1 MARYT
6 KYDTKWTVYGKRAD
20 FFANAKKFNI
30 DPVTARV
37 IRNRDIIGDEAIEM
51 YLNEDMSMAHE
62 PSLMKD
68 MTKGCQIML
77 DKMKAGKKIRIISDY
92 DVDGVT
98 SNYILY
104 KGLLKVYK
112 KISRESPEDWKKHEN
127 PKSPEDRGKQENPKS
142 PEARG
147 KQENSESPQNHE
159 NKKNRIVP
167 YIDYDIPHRITDGY
181 GINVRMVDKA
191 YAEGIDT
198 IITCDNGIA
207 AFPAVERAKE
217 LGMTIIVTD
226 HHDVPYDIVP
236 DIDVESCNTT
246 NLDDTTKSCNTTN
259 SDDTTKSCNTTNL
272 DDTTKSCNTT
282 NSDDT
287 TKSCNT
293 TNSDDTT
300 KSYDTTNSDDTA
312 DWQRSVS
319 GNIAGDID
327 GSVRDNK
334 TTRKYKIVPAD
345 AVIDHKQPDC
355 QYPCK
360 ELCGA
365 GVAFKFIQLLFRMS
379 GIPEKEV
386 MEYIE
391 YLGIATVCDVMNL
404 VDENRVFVKIALK
417 RLRHSSNKGLA
428 ALIRNSGISDRIS
441 SFHLGFIIG
450 PCINAAG
457 RLDDARTSL
466 EFLLEEDSFVAETRA
481 VELININNERKDMTV
496 KGTEIAMRLIDQ
508 GDTSIYAGTRFDVQ
522 TQNSNV
528 QHTANGADGNR
539 NNIEVPSSGADGN
552 RNNIEVSSNEADG
565 NRNNIE
571 NPSPEA
577 GGNRYSIEVPSLED
591 DVFVIYIPGL
601 HESLVGIVAGRIKEK
616 YYRPVLLFTDSEEP
630 GIMKGSGRSI
640 EGYNMYDEINKEA
653 DLFVKFGGHEMAA
666 GFSIKAEN
674 FNTLKRNLNR
684 NSTMG
689 EDVLTPKLRIDVPM
703 PFSYI
708 TQKLVNELS
717 VLEPFGKGN
726 EKPVFAQSGVRVKK
740 AVIMGRNKNVLKFS
754 LAMDNGG
761 TIEAVDFAPD
771 VIISN
776 IKEWFGQSE
785 CDKMFKGLSNDVVL
799 DIAYYPNINEFAGRA
814 SIQIM
819 PLAYRKHTS

>member
-20 FFANAKKFNI
+20 FFANAKRFNI

-68 MTKGCQIML
+68 MTKGCRIML
-77 DKMKAGKKIRIISDY
+77 DKMREGKKIRIISDY

-112 KISRESPEDWKKHEN
+112 KVSREIQ
-127 PKSPEDRGKQENPKS
+127 EDRRNQENSKS
-142 PEARG
+142 CEDRRS
-147 KQENSESPQNHE
+147 QENSESCEDRRNQENSEGLESHQDHE
-159 NKKNRIVP
+159 NRKNRIVP

-236 DIDVESCNTT
+236 DTDVEPGNTA
-246 NLDDTTKSCNTTN
+246 
-259 SDDTTKSCNTTNL
+259 
-272 DDTTKSCNTT
+272 
-282 NSDDT
+282 
-287 TKSCNT
+287 
-293 TNSDDTT
+293 NSDDTT
-300 KSYDTTNSDDTA
+300 KSYNT
-312 DWQRSVS
+312 
-319 GNIAGDID
+319 I
-327 GSVRDNK
+327 
-334 TTRKYKIVPAD
+334 RKYKIVPAD

-404 VDENRVFVKIALK
+404 VDENRVFVKLALK

-428 ALIRNSGISDRIS
+428 VLIRNSGIADRIS

-496 KGTEIAMRLIDQ
+496 KGTEIAMKLIDQ
-508 GDTSIYAGTRFDVQ
+508 GDTSIYAGTRFDVW
-522 TQNSNV
+522 TQNDDTQNIFPE
-528 QHTANGADGNR
+528 TEGNR
-539 NNIEVPSSGADGN
+539 NNIEALSNGADDN
-552 RNNIEVSSNEADG
+552 RNNIEALSNGADD

-571 NPSPEA
+571 ALSPETE
-577 GGNRYSIEVPSLED
+577 GNRYNIEVPSLED

-640 EGYNMYDEINKEA
+640 EGYNMYDEINKES

-674 FNTLKRNLNR
+674 FNSLKRNLNR

-689 EDVLTPKLRIDVPM
+689 EEVLTPKLRIDVPM

-740 AVIMGRNKNVLKFS
+740 AVIMGRNKNVLRFS

-761 TIEAVDFAPD
+761 TIEAVDFTPD

-785 CDKMFKGLSNDVVL
+785 CDKMFKGLSNNVVL

>member
-20 FFANAKKFNI
+20 FFANAKRFNI

-68 MTKGCQIML
+68 MTKGCRIML
-77 DKMKAGKKIRIISDY
+77 DKMREGKKIRIISDY

-112 KISRESPEDWKKHEN
+112 KVSREIQ
-127 PKSPEDRGKQENPKS
+127 EDRRN
-142 PEARG
+142 
-147 KQENSESPQNHE
+147 QENSESCEDRRSQENSESCEDRRNQENSEGLESHQDHE
-159 NKKNRIVP
+159 NRKNRIVP

-236 DIDVESCNTT
+236 DTDVEPGNTA
-246 NLDDTTKSCNTTN
+246 
-259 SDDTTKSCNTTNL
+259 
-272 DDTTKSCNTT
+272 
-282 NSDDT
+282 
-287 TKSCNT
+287 
-293 TNSDDTT
+293 NSDDTT
-300 KSYDTTNSDDTA
+300 KSYNTTNS
-312 DWQRSVS
+312 
-319 GNIAGDID
+319 GG
-327 GSVRDNK
+327 

-404 VDENRVFVKIALK
+404 VDENRVFVKLALK

-428 ALIRNSGISDRIS
+428 ALIRNSGIADRIS

-496 KGTEIAMRLIDQ
+496 KGTEIAMKLIDQ
-508 GDTSIYAGTRFDVQ
+508 GDTSIYAGTRFDVW
-522 TQNSNV
+522 TQNDDT
-528 QHTANGADGNR
+528 Q
-539 NNIEVPSSGADGN
+539 NIF
-552 RNNIEVSSNEADG
+552 
-565 NRNNIE
+565 
-571 NPSPEA
+571 PETE
-577 GGNRYSIEVPSLED
+577 GNRYNIEVPSLED

-640 EGYNMYDEINKEA
+640 EGYNMYDEINKES

-674 FNTLKRNLNR
+674 FNSLKRNLNR

-689 EDVLTPKLRIDVPM
+689 EEVLTPKLRIDVPM

-740 AVIMGRNKNVLKFS
+740 AVIMGRNKNVLRFS

-761 TIEAVDFAPD
+761 TIEAVDFTPD

-785 CDKMFKGLSNDVVL
+785 CDKMFKGLSNNVVL

>member
-20 FFANAKKFNI
+20 FFANAKRFNI

-68 MTKGCQIML
+68 MTKGCRIML
-77 DKMKAGKKIRIISDY
+77 DKMREGKKIRIISDY

-112 KISRESPEDWKKHEN
+112 KVSREIQ
-127 PKSPEDRGKQENPKS
+127 EDRRN
-142 PEARG
+142 
-147 KQENSESPQNHE
+147 QENSESCEDRRNRENSESCEGWRNQENSESCEDRRSQENSESLESHQDHE
-159 NKKNRIVP
+159 NRKNRIVP

-236 DIDVESCNTT
+236 DTDVEPGNTA
-246 NLDDTTKSCNTTN
+246 
-259 SDDTTKSCNTTNL
+259 
-272 DDTTKSCNTT
+272 
-282 NSDDT
+282 
-287 TKSCNT
+287 
-293 TNSDDTT
+293 NSDDTT
-300 KSYDTTNSDDTA
+300 KSYN
-312 DWQRSVS
+312 
-319 GNIAGDID
+319 
-327 GSVRDNK
+327 

-404 VDENRVFVKIALK
+404 VDENRVFVKLALK

-428 ALIRNSGISDRIS
+428 ALIRNSGIADRIS

-481 VELININNERKDMTV
+481 VELININNERKDMTI
-496 KGTEIAMRLIDQ
+496 KGTEIAMKLIDQ
-508 GDTSIYAGTRFDVQ
+508 GDTSIYAGTRFDVW
-522 TQNSNV
+522 TQN
-528 QHTANGADGNR
+528 ADTQNIFPETEGNR
-539 NNIEVPSSGADGN
+539 NNIEALSNGADDN
-552 RNNIEVSSNEADG
+552 RNNIEAL
-565 NRNNIE
+565 
-571 NPSPEA
+571 SPETE
-577 GGNRYSIEVPSLED
+577 GNRYNIEVPSLED

-640 EGYNMYDEINKEA
+640 EGYNMYDEINKES

-674 FNTLKRNLNR
+674 FNSLKRNLNR

-689 EDVLTPKLRIDVPM
+689 EEVLTPKLRIDVPM

-740 AVIMGRNKNVLKFS
+740 AVIMGRNKNVLRFS

-761 TIEAVDFAPD
+761 TIEAVDFTPD
-771 VIISN
+771 VVISN

-785 CDKMFKGLSNDVVL
+785 CDKMFKGLSNNVVL

>member
-20 FFANAKKFNI
+20 FFANAKRFNI

-68 MTKGCQIML
+68 MTKGCRIML
-77 DKMKAGKKIRIISDY
+77 DKMREGKKIRIISDY

-112 KISRESPEDWKKHEN
+112 KVSREIQ
-127 PKSPEDRGKQENPKS
+127 EDRRN
-142 PEARG
+142 
-147 KQENSESPQNHE
+147 QENSESCEDRRNQENSESREDRRNLENSEDLESHQDHE
-159 NKKNRIVP
+159 NRKNRIVP

-236 DIDVESCNTT
+236 DTDVEPGNTANSCNTA
-246 NLDDTTKSCNTTN
+246 
-259 SDDTTKSCNTTNL
+259 
-272 DDTTKSCNTT
+272 
-282 NSDDT
+282 
-287 TKSCNT
+287 
-293 TNSDDTT
+293 NSDDTT
-300 KSYDTTNSDDTA
+300 KSYNTTNS
-312 DWQRSVS
+312 
-319 GNIAGDID
+319 GG
-327 GSVRDNK
+327 

-404 VDENRVFVKIALK
+404 VDENRVFVKLALK

-428 ALIRNSGISDRIS
+428 ALIRNSGIADRIS

-496 KGTEIAMRLIDQ
+496 KGTEIAMKLIDQ
-508 GDTSIYAGTRFDVQ
+508 GDTSIYAGTRFDVW
-522 TQNSNV
+522 TQNDDTQNIFPE
-528 QHTANGADGNR
+528 TEGNR
-539 NNIEVPSSGADGN
+539 NNIEALSNGADDN
-552 RNNIEVSSNEADG
+552 RNNIEALSNGADD

-571 NPSPEA
+571 ALSPETE
-577 GGNRYSIEVPSLED
+577 GNRYNIEVPSLED

-640 EGYNMYDEINKEA
+640 EGYNMYDEINKES

-674 FNTLKRNLNR
+674 FNSLKRNLNR

-689 EDVLTPKLRIDVPM
+689 EEVLTPKLRIDVPM

-717 VLEPFGKGN
+717 VLEPFGKEN

-740 AVIMGRNKNVLKFS
+740 AVIMGRNKNVLRFS

-761 TIEAVDFAPD
+761 TIEAVDFTPD

-785 CDKMFKGLSNDVVL
+785 CDKMFKGLSNNVVL

>member
-68 MTKGCQIML
+68 MTRGCRIML
-77 DKMKAGKKIRIISDY
+77 DKMREGKKIRIISDY

-112 KISRESPEDWKKHEN
+112 KVSHEGWRN
-127 PKSPEDRGKQENPKS
+127 
-142 PEARG
+142 
-147 KQENSESPQNHE
+147 QENSESCEDWGNQENLESREDRRSQENSESQENHQDHE
-159 NKKNRIVP
+159 NRKNRIVP

-236 DIDVESCNTT
+236 DTDAEPGNTA
-246 NLDDTTKSCNTTN
+246 
-259 SDDTTKSCNTTNL
+259 
-272 DDTTKSCNTT
+272 
-282 NSDDT
+282 
-287 TKSCNT
+287 
-293 TNSDDTT
+293 NSDDTT
-300 KSYDTTNSDDTA
+300 KSYS
-312 DWQRSVS
+312 
-319 GNIAGDID
+319 
-327 GSVRDNK
+327 

-404 VDENRVFVKIALK
+404 VDENRVFVKLALK

-428 ALIRNSGISDRIS
+428 ALIRNSGIADRIS

-496 KGTEIAMRLIDQ
+496 KGTEIAMKLIDE

-522 TQNSNV
+522 TQN
-528 QHTANGADGNR
+528 ADTQNISPETEGNR
-539 NNIEVPSSGADGN
+539 NNIEAQSPEAADN
-552 RNNIEVSSNEADG
+552 RNNIE
-565 NRNNIE
+565 I
-571 NPSPEA
+571 
-577 GGNRYSIEVPSLED
+577 PSLED

-689 EDVLTPKLRIDVPM
+689 EEVLTPKLRIDVPM

-740 AVIMGRNKNVLKFS
+740 AMIMGRNKNVLKFS

-761 TIEAVDFAPD
+761 TIEAVDFTPD

-785 CDKMFKGLSNDVVL
+785 CDRMFKGLSNNVVL

>member
-1 MARYT
+1 
-6 KYDTKWTVYGKRAD
+6 
-20 FFANAKKFNI
+20 
-30 DPVTARV
+30 
-37 IRNRDIIGDEAIEM
+37 
-51 YLNEDMSMAHE
+51 
-62 PSLMKD
+62 
-68 MTKGCQIML
+68 
-77 DKMKAGKKIRIISDY
+77 
-92 DVDGVT
+92 
-98 SNYILY
+98 
-104 KGLLKVYK
+104 
-112 KISRESPEDWKKHEN
+112 
-127 PKSPEDRGKQENPKS
+127 
-142 PEARG
+142 
-147 KQENSESPQNHE
+147 
-159 NKKNRIVP
+159 
-167 YIDYDIPHRITDGY
+167 
-181 GINVRMVDKA
+181 
-191 YAEGIDT
+191 
-198 IITCDNGIA
+198 
-207 AFPAVERAKE
+207 
-217 LGMTIIVTD
+217 
-226 HHDVPYDIVP
+226 
-236 DIDVESCNTT
+236 
-246 NLDDTTKSCNTTN
+246 
-259 SDDTTKSCNTTNL
+259 
-272 DDTTKSCNTT
+272 
-282 NSDDT
+282 
-287 TKSCNT
+287 
-293 TNSDDTT
+293 
-300 KSYDTTNSDDTA
+300 
-312 DWQRSVS
+312 
-319 GNIAGDID
+319 
-327 GSVRDNK
+327 
-334 TTRKYKIVPAD
+334 
-345 AVIDHKQPDC
+345 
-355 QYPCK
+355 
-360 ELCGA
+360 
-365 GVAFKFIQLLFRMS
+365 MS

-404 VDENRVFVKIALK
+404 VDENRVFVKLALK

-428 ALIRNSGISDRIS
+428 ALIRNSGIADRIS

-496 KGTEIAMRLIDQ
+496 KGTEIAMKLIDQ
-508 GDTSIYAGTRFDVQ
+508 GDTSIYAGTRFDVW
-522 TQNSNV
+522 TQNDDTQNIFPE
-528 QHTANGADGNR
+528 TEGNR
-539 NNIEVPSSGADGN
+539 NNIEALSNGADDN
-552 RNNIEVSSNEADG
+552 RNNIEAL
-565 NRNNIE
+565 
-571 NPSPEA
+571 SPETE
-577 GGNRYSIEVPSLED
+577 GNRYNIEVPSLED

-640 EGYNMYDEINKEA
+640 EGYNMYDEINKES

-674 FNTLKRNLNR
+674 FNSLKRNLNR

-689 EDVLTPKLRIDVPM
+689 EEVLTPKLRIDVPM

-740 AVIMGRNKNVLKFS
+740 AVIMGRNKNVLRFS

-761 TIEAVDFAPD
+761 TIEAVDFTPD

-785 CDKMFKGLSNDVVL
+785 CDKMFKGLSNNVVL

>member
-20 FFANAKKFNI
+20 FFANAKRFNI

-68 MTKGCQIML
+68 MTKGCRIML
-77 DKMKAGKKIRIISDY
+77 DKMREGKKIRIISDY

-112 KISRESPEDWKKHEN
+112 KVSREIQ
-127 PKSPEDRGKQENPKS
+127 EDRRN
-142 PEARG
+142 
-147 KQENSESPQNHE
+147 QENSESCEDRRNQENSEGLESHQDHE
-159 NKKNRIVP
+159 NRKNRIVP

-236 DIDVESCNTT
+236 DTDVEPGNTA
-246 NLDDTTKSCNTTN
+246 
-259 SDDTTKSCNTTNL
+259 
-272 DDTTKSCNTT
+272 
-282 NSDDT
+282 
-287 TKSCNT
+287 
-293 TNSDDTT
+293 NSDDTT
-300 KSYDTTNSDDTA
+300 KSYNTTKSYDTTKSYNTTNS
-312 DWQRSVS
+312 
-319 GNIAGDID
+319 GG
-327 GSVRDNK
+327 

-404 VDENRVFVKIALK
+404 VDENRVFVKLALK

-428 ALIRNSGISDRIS
+428 ALIRNSGIADRIS

-496 KGTEIAMRLIDQ
+496 KGTEIAMKLIDQ
-508 GDTSIYAGTRFDVQ
+508 GDTSIYAGTRFDVW
-522 TQNSNV
+522 TQN
-528 QHTANGADGNR
+528 ADTQ
-539 NNIEVPSSGADGN
+539 NIF
-552 RNNIEVSSNEADG
+552 
-565 NRNNIE
+565 
-571 NPSPEA
+571 PETE
-577 GGNRYSIEVPSLED
+577 GNRYNIEVPSLED

-640 EGYNMYDEINKEA
+640 EGYNMYDEINKES

-674 FNTLKRNLNR
+674 FNSLKRNLNR

-689 EDVLTPKLRIDVPM
+689 EEVLTPKLRIDVPM

-740 AVIMGRNKNVLKFS
+740 AVIMGRNKNVLRFS

-761 TIEAVDFAPD
+761 TIEAVDFTPD

-785 CDKMFKGLSNDVVL
+785 CDKMFKGLSNNVVL

>member
-20 FFANAKKFNI
+20 FFANAKRFNI

-68 MTKGCQIML
+68 MTKGCRIML
-77 DKMKAGKKIRIISDY
+77 DKMREGKKIRIISDY

-112 KISRESPEDWKKHEN
+112 KVSREIQ
-127 PKSPEDRGKQENPKS
+127 EDRRN
-142 PEARG
+142 
-147 KQENSESPQNHE
+147 QENSESCEDRRNQENSESREDRRSQENSEDLESHQDHE
-159 NKKNRIVP
+159 NRKNRIVP

-236 DIDVESCNTT
+236 DTDVEPGNTA
-246 NLDDTTKSCNTTN
+246 N
-259 SDDTTKSCNTTNL
+259 SGNIA
-272 DDTTKSCNTT
+272 
-282 NSDDT
+282 
-287 TKSCNT
+287 
-293 TNSDDTT
+293 NSDDTT
-300 KSYDTTNSDDTA
+300 KSYNT
-312 DWQRSVS
+312 
-319 GNIAGDID
+319 I
-327 GSVRDNK
+327 
-334 TTRKYKIVPAD
+334 RKYKIVPAD

-404 VDENRVFVKIALK
+404 VDENRVFVKLALK

-428 ALIRNSGISDRIS
+428 ALIRNSGIADRIS

-496 KGTEIAMRLIDQ
+496 KGTEIAMKLIDQ
-508 GDTSIYAGTRFDVQ
+508 GDTSIYAGTRFDVW
-522 TQNSNV
+522 TQNDDTQNIFPE
-528 QHTANGADGNR
+528 TEGNR
-539 NNIEVPSSGADGN
+539 NNIEALSNGADDN
-552 RNNIEVSSNEADG
+552 RNNIEALSNGADD

-571 NPSPEA
+571 ALSPETED
-577 GGNRYSIEVPSLED
+577 NRYNIEVPSLED

-640 EGYNMYDEINKEA
+640 EGYNMYDEINKES

-674 FNTLKRNLNR
+674 FNSLKRNLNR

-689 EDVLTPKLRIDVPM
+689 EEVLTPKLRIDVPM

-740 AVIMGRNKNVLKFS
+740 AVIMGRNKNVLRFS

-761 TIEAVDFAPD
+761 TIEAVDFTPD

-785 CDKMFKGLSNDVVL
+785 CDKMFKGLSNNVVL

>member
-20 FFANAKKFNI
+20 FFANAKRFNI

-68 MTKGCQIML
+68 MTKGCRIML
-77 DKMKAGKKIRIISDY
+77 DKMKSGKKIRIISDY

-112 KISRESPEDWKKHEN
+112 KVSREIQ
-127 PKSPEDRGKQENPKS
+127 EDRRNQENS
-142 PEARG
+142 GSCEDRRN
-147 KQENSESPQNHE
+147 QENSESCEDRRSQENSEDLESYQDHE
-159 NKKNRIVP
+159 NRKNRIVP

-236 DIDVESCNTT
+236 DTDVEPGNTA
-246 NLDDTTKSCNTTN
+246 NSGDTANSGNTA
-259 SDDTTKSCNTTNL
+259 
-272 DDTTKSCNTT
+272 
-282 NSDDT
+282 
-287 TKSCNT
+287 
-293 TNSDDTT
+293 NSDDTT
-300 KSYDTTNSDDTA
+300 KSYNTTNS
-312 DWQRSVS
+312 
-319 GNIAGDID
+319 GG
-327 GSVRDNK
+327 

-404 VDENRVFVKIALK
+404 VDENRVFVKLALK

-428 ALIRNSGISDRIS
+428 ALIRNSGIADRIS

-496 KGTEIAMRLIDQ
+496 KGTEIAMKLIDQ
-508 GDTSIYAGTRFDVQ
+508 GDTSIYAGTCFDVW
-522 TQNSNV
+522 TQN
-528 QHTANGADGNR
+528 ADTQNIFPETEGNR
-539 NNIEVPSSGADGN
+539 NNIEALSNGVDDN
-552 RNNIEVSSNEADG
+552 RNNIEAL
-565 NRNNIE
+565 
-571 NPSPEA
+571 SPETE
-577 GGNRYSIEVPSLED
+577 GNRYNIEVPSLED

-640 EGYNMYDEINKEA
+640 EGYNMYDEINKES

-674 FNTLKRNLNR
+674 FNSLKRNLNR

-689 EDVLTPKLRIDVPM
+689 EEVLTPKLRIDVPM

-740 AVIMGRNKNVLKFS
+740 AVIMGRNKNVLRFS

-761 TIEAVDFAPD
+761 TIEAVDFTPD

-785 CDKMFKGLSNDVVL
+785 CDKMFKGLSNNVVL

>member
-1 MARYT
+1 MVRYT

-68 MTKGCQIML
+68 MTKGCRIML
-77 DKMKAGKKIRIISDY
+77 DKMKSGKKIRIISDY

-112 KISRESPEDWKKHEN
+112 KVSREIQEDRRNQENSKSCEDWRN
-127 PKSPEDRGKQENPKS
+127 
-142 PEARG
+142 
-147 KQENSESPQNHE
+147 QENSESCEDRRNLENSESCEDRRNQENPEGLESHQDHE
-159 NKKNRIVP
+159 NWKNRIVP

-236 DIDVESCNTT
+236 DTDAEPGNTA
-246 NLDDTTKSCNTTN
+246 NSGNTAN
-259 SDDTTKSCNTTNL
+259 P
-272 DDTTKSCNTT
+272 
-282 NSDDT
+282 
-287 TKSCNT
+287 
-293 TNSDDTT
+293 DDTT
-300 KSYDTTNSDDTA
+300 KSYNTTNS
-312 DWQRSVS
+312 
-319 GNIAGDID
+319 GG
-327 GSVRDNK
+327 

-404 VDENRVFVKIALK
+404 VDENRVFVKLALK

-428 ALIRNSGISDRIS
+428 ALIRNSGIADRIS

-496 KGTEIAMRLIDQ
+496 KGTEIAMKLIDQ
-508 GDTSIYAGTRFDVQ
+508 GDTSIYAGTRFDVW
-522 TQNSNV
+522 TQN
-528 QHTANGADGNR
+528 ADTQNIFPETEGNR
-539 NNIEVPSSGADGN
+539 NNIEALSNGADDN
-552 RNNIEVSSNEADG
+552 RNNIEAL
-565 NRNNIE
+565 
-571 NPSPEA
+571 SPETE
-577 GGNRYSIEVPSLED
+577 GNRYNIEVPSLED

-640 EGYNMYDEINKEA
+640 EGYNMYDEINKES

-674 FNTLKRNLNR
+674 FNSLKRNLNR

-689 EDVLTPKLRIDVPM
+689 EEVLTPKLRIDVPM

-740 AVIMGRNKNVLKFS
+740 AVIMGRNKNVLRFS

-761 TIEAVDFAPD
+761 TIEAVDFTPD

-785 CDKMFKGLSNDVVL
+785 CDKMFKGLSNNVVL

>member
-20 FFANAKKFNI
+20 FFANAKRFNI

-68 MTKGCQIML
+68 MTKGCRIML
-77 DKMKAGKKIRIISDY
+77 DKMREGKKIRIISDY

-112 KISRESPEDWKKHEN
+112 KVSREIQ
-127 PKSPEDRGKQENPKS
+127 EDRRN
-142 PEARG
+142 
-147 KQENSESPQNHE
+147 QENSESCEDRRNQENSESREDRRSQENSEDLESHQDHE
-159 NKKNRIVP
+159 NRKNRIVP

-236 DIDVESCNTT
+236 DTDVEPGNTA
-246 NLDDTTKSCNTTN
+246 N
-259 SDDTTKSCNTTNL
+259 SGNIA
-272 DDTTKSCNTT
+272 
-282 NSDDT
+282 
-287 TKSCNT
+287 
-293 TNSDDTT
+293 NSDDTT
-300 KSYDTTNSDDTA
+300 KSYNT
-312 DWQRSVS
+312 
-319 GNIAGDID
+319 I
-327 GSVRDNK
+327 
-334 TTRKYKIVPAD
+334 RKYKIVPAD

-404 VDENRVFVKIALK
+404 VDENRVFVKLALK

-428 ALIRNSGISDRIS
+428 ALIRNSGIADRIS

-496 KGTEIAMRLIDQ
+496 KGTEIAMKLIDQ
-508 GDTSIYAGTRFDVQ
+508 GDTSIYAGTRFDVW
-522 TQNSNV
+522 TQNDDTQNIFPE
-528 QHTANGADGNR
+528 TEGNR
-539 NNIEVPSSGADGN
+539 NNIEALSNGADDN
-552 RNNIEVSSNEADG
+552 RNNIEALFNGADD

-571 NPSPEA
+571 ALSPETE
-577 GGNRYSIEVPSLED
+577 GNRYNIEVPSLED

-640 EGYNMYDEINKEA
+640 EGYNMYDEINKES

-674 FNTLKRNLNR
+674 FNSLKRNLNR

-689 EDVLTPKLRIDVPM
+689 EEVLTPKLRIDVPM

-740 AVIMGRNKNVLKFS
+740 AVIMGRNKNVLRFS

-761 TIEAVDFAPD
+761 TIEAVDFTPD

-785 CDKMFKGLSNDVVL
+785 CDKMFKGLSNNVVL

>member
-20 FFANAKKFNI
+20 FFANAKRFNI
-30 DPVTARV
+30 DSVTARV

-62 PSLMKD
+62 PFLMKD
-68 MTKGCQIML
+68 MTKGCRIML
-77 DKMKAGKKIRIISDY
+77 DKMKSGKKIRIISDY

-112 KISRESPEDWKKHEN
+112 KVSREIQ
-127 PKSPEDRGKQENPKS
+127 EDRRS
-142 PEARG
+142 
-147 KQENSESPQNHE
+147 QENSESCEDRRNQENSEDLESHQDHE
-159 NKKNRIVP
+159 NRKNRIVP

-236 DIDVESCNTT
+236 DTDVEPGNTA
-246 NLDDTTKSCNTTN
+246 
-259 SDDTTKSCNTTNL
+259 
-272 DDTTKSCNTT
+272 
-282 NSDDT
+282 
-287 TKSCNT
+287 
-293 TNSDDTT
+293 NSDDTT
-300 KSYDTTNSDDTA
+300 KSYNA
-312 DWQRSVS
+312 
-319 GNIAGDID
+319 
-327 GSVRDNK
+327 
-334 TTRKYKIVPAD
+334 TRKYKIVPAD

-404 VDENRVFVKIALK
+404 VDENRVFVKLALK

-428 ALIRNSGISDRIS
+428 ALIRNSGIADRIS

-496 KGTEIAMRLIDQ
+496 KGTEIAMKLIDQ
-508 GDTSIYAGTRFDVQ
+508 GDTSIYAGTRFDVW
-522 TQNSNV
+522 TQN
-528 QHTANGADGNR
+528 ADTQNIFPETEGNR
-539 NNIEVPSSGADGN
+539 NNIEALSNGADDN
-552 RNNIEVSSNEADG
+552 RNNIEALSNGADD
-565 NRNNIE
+565 NRNNVE
-571 NPSPEA
+571 ALSPETED
-577 GGNRYSIEVPSLED
+577 NRYNIEVPSLED

-640 EGYNMYDEINKEA
+640 EGYNMYDEINKES

-674 FNTLKRNLNR
+674 FNSLKRNLNR

-689 EDVLTPKLRIDVPM
+689 EEVLTPKLRIDVPM

-740 AVIMGRNKNVLKFS
+740 AVIMGRNKNVLRFS

-761 TIEAVDFAPD
+761 TIEAVDFTPD

-785 CDKMFKGLSNDVVL
+785 CDKMFKGLSNNVVL

>member
-1 MARYT
+1 M
-6 KYDTKWTVYGKRAD
+6 YGKRAD
-20 FFANAKKFNI
+20 FFANAKRFNI

-68 MTKGCQIML
+68 MTKGCRIML
-77 DKMKAGKKIRIISDY
+77 DKMREGKKIRIISDY

-112 KISRESPEDWKKHEN
+112 KVSREIQ
-127 PKSPEDRGKQENPKS
+127 EDRRNQENSKS
-142 PEARG
+142 CEDRRS
-147 KQENSESPQNHE
+147 QENSESCEDRRNQENSEGLESHQDHE
-159 NKKNRIVP
+159 NRKNRIVP

-236 DIDVESCNTT
+236 DTDVEPGNTA
-246 NLDDTTKSCNTTN
+246 
-259 SDDTTKSCNTTNL
+259 
-272 DDTTKSCNTT
+272 
-282 NSDDT
+282 
-287 TKSCNT
+287 
-293 TNSDDTT
+293 NSDDTT
-300 KSYDTTNSDDTA
+300 KSYNT
-312 DWQRSVS
+312 
-319 GNIAGDID
+319 I
-327 GSVRDNK
+327 
-334 TTRKYKIVPAD
+334 RKYKIVPAD

-404 VDENRVFVKIALK
+404 VDENRVFVKLALK

-428 ALIRNSGISDRIS
+428 VLIRNSGIADRIS

-496 KGTEIAMRLIDQ
+496 KGTEIAMKLIDQ
-508 GDTSIYAGTRFDVQ
+508 GDTSIYAGTRFDVW
-522 TQNSNV
+522 TQNDDTQNIFPE
-528 QHTANGADGNR
+528 TEGNR
-539 NNIEVPSSGADGN
+539 NNIEALSNGADDN
-552 RNNIEVSSNEADG
+552 RNNIEALSNGADD

-571 NPSPEA
+571 ALSPETE
-577 GGNRYSIEVPSLED
+577 GNRYNIEVPSLED

-640 EGYNMYDEINKEA
+640 EGYNMYDEINKES

-674 FNTLKRNLNR
+674 FNSLKRNLNR

-689 EDVLTPKLRIDVPM
+689 EEVLTPKLRIDVPM

-740 AVIMGRNKNVLKFS
+740 AVIMGRNKNVLRFS

-761 TIEAVDFAPD
+761 TIEAVDFTPD

-785 CDKMFKGLSNDVVL
+785 CDKMFKGLSNNVVL

>member
-20 FFANAKKFNI
+20 FFANAKRFNI

-68 MTKGCQIML
+68 MTKGCRIML
-77 DKMKAGKKIRIISDY
+77 DKMREGKKIRIISDY

-112 KISRESPEDWKKHEN
+112 KVSREIQ
-127 PKSPEDRGKQENPKS
+127 EDRRN
-142 PEARG
+142 
-147 KQENSESPQNHE
+147 QENSESREDRRSQENSESCEDRRNQENSEDLESHQDHE
-159 NKKNRIVP
+159 NRKNRIVP

-236 DIDVESCNTT
+236 DTDVEPGNTA
-246 NLDDTTKSCNTTN
+246 
-259 SDDTTKSCNTTNL
+259 
-272 DDTTKSCNTT
+272 
-282 NSDDT
+282 
-287 TKSCNT
+287 
-293 TNSDDTT
+293 NSDDTT
-300 KSYDTTNSDDTA
+300 KSYNTTNS
-312 DWQRSVS
+312 
-319 GNIAGDID
+319 GG
-327 GSVRDNK
+327 

-404 VDENRVFVKIALK
+404 VDENRVFVKLALK

-428 ALIRNSGISDRIS
+428 ALIRNSGIADRIS

-496 KGTEIAMRLIDQ
+496 KGTEIAMKLIDQ
-508 GDTSIYAGTRFDVQ
+508 GDTSIYAGTCFDVW
-522 TQNSNV
+522 TQN
-528 QHTANGADGNR
+528 ADTQNIFPETEGNR
-539 NNIEVPSSGADGN
+539 NNIEALSNGADDN
-552 RNNIEVSSNEADG
+552 RNNIEAL
-565 NRNNIE
+565 
-571 NPSPEA
+571 SPETE
-577 GGNRYSIEVPSLED
+577 GNRYNIEVPSLED

-640 EGYNMYDEINKEA
+640 EGYNMYDEINKES

-674 FNTLKRNLNR
+674 FNSLKRNLNR

-689 EDVLTPKLRIDVPM
+689 EEVLTPKLRIDVPM

-740 AVIMGRNKNVLKFS
+740 AVIMGRNKNVLRFS

-761 TIEAVDFAPD
+761 IIEAVDFTPD

-785 CDKMFKGLSNDVVL
+785 CDKMFKGLSNNVVL

>member
-112 KISRESPEDWKKHEN
+112 KISQESPKSRESLESQE
-127 PKSPEDRGKQENPKS
+127 STEDR
-142 PEARG
+142 R
-147 KQENSESPQNHE
+147 KQENSESP
-159 NKKNRIVP
+159 KKHVNQKDRIVP

-236 DIDVESCNTT
+236 DTDVEP
-246 NLDDTTKSCNTTN
+246 
-259 SDDTTKSCNTTNL
+259 
-272 DDTTKSCNTT
+272 
-282 NSDDT
+282 
-287 TKSCNT
+287 
-293 TNSDDTT
+293 
-300 KSYDTTNSDDTA
+300 
-312 DWQRSVS
+312 
-319 GNIAGDID
+319 GNI
-327 GSVRDNK
+327 
-334 TTRKYKIVPAD
+334 TRKYKIVPAD

-365 GVAFKFIQLLFRMS
+365 GVVFKFIQLLFRMS

-428 ALIRNSGISDRIS
+428 ALIRNSGIADRIS

-481 VELININNERKDMTV
+481 VELININNERKDMTI
-496 KGTEIAMRLIDQ
+496 KGTEIAMKLIDE
-508 GDTSIYAGTRFDVQ
+508 GDTSIYVGTRFDVQ
-522 TQNSNV
+522 TQNADT
-528 QHTANGADGNR
+528 QHT
-539 NNIEVPSSGADGN
+539 
-552 RNNIEVSSNEADG
+552 
-565 NRNNIE
+565 
-571 NPSPEA
+571 SPEA
-577 GGNRYSIEVPSLED
+577 DNNRYSIEIPSLED

-666 GFSIKAEN
+666 GFSIKAED
-674 FNTLKRNLNR
+674 FNTLKRNLNK

-689 EDVLTPKLRIDVPM
+689 EEVLTPKLRIDVPM
-703 PFSYI
+703 PFAYI
-708 TQKLVNELS
+708 TQKLVNELA

>member
-20 FFANAKKFNI
+20 FFANAKRFNI

-37 IRNRDIIGDEAIEM
+37 IRNRDIIDDEAIEM

-68 MTKGCQIML
+68 MTKGCWIML
-77 DKMKAGKKIRIISDY
+77 DKMREGKKIRIISDY

-112 KISRESPEDWKKHEN
+112 KVSREIQEDWR
-127 PKSPEDRGKQENPKS
+127 S
-142 PEARG
+142 
-147 KQENSESPQNHE
+147 QENSESLESHQDHE
-159 NKKNRIVP
+159 NRKNRIVP

-236 DIDVESCNTT
+236 DTDVEPGNAANSGNTA
-246 NLDDTTKSCNTTN
+246 
-259 SDDTTKSCNTTNL
+259 
-272 DDTTKSCNTT
+272 
-282 NSDDT
+282 
-287 TKSCNT
+287 
-293 TNSDDTT
+293 NSDDTT
-300 KSYDTTNSDDTA
+300 KSYN
-312 DWQRSVS
+312 
-319 GNIAGDID
+319 
-327 GSVRDNK
+327 

-404 VDENRVFVKIALK
+404 VDENRVFVKLALK
-417 RLRHSSNKGLA
+417 RLKHSSNKGLA
-428 ALIRNSGISDRIS
+428 ALIRNSGIADRIS

-496 KGTEIAMRLIDQ
+496 KGTEIAMKLIDQ
-508 GDTSIYAGTRFDVQ
+508 GDTSIYAGTRFDVW
-522 TQNSNV
+522 TQN
-528 QHTANGADGNR
+528 ADTQNIFPETEGNR
-539 NNIEVPSSGADGN
+539 NNIEALSNGADDN
-552 RNNIEVSSNEADG
+552 RNNIEAL
-565 NRNNIE
+565 
-571 NPSPEA
+571 SPETED
-577 GGNRYSIEVPSLED
+577 NRYNIEVPSLED

-640 EGYNMYDEINKEA
+640 EGYNMYDEINKES

-674 FNTLKRNLNR
+674 FNSLKRNLNR

-689 EDVLTPKLRIDVPM
+689 EEVLTPKLRIDVPM

-740 AVIMGRNKNVLKFS
+740 AVIMGRNKNVLRLS

-761 TIEAVDFAPD
+761 TIEAVDFTPD

-785 CDKMFKGLSNDVVL
+785 CDKMFKGLSNNVVL

>member
-112 KISRESPEDWKKHEN
+112 KISQEGSKTSESL
-127 PKSPEDRGKQENPKS
+127 KSPKDWREQENPKS
-142 PEARG
+142 LEDWR
-147 KQENSESPQNHE
+147 KQENSESQENSQNHE
-159 NKKNRIVP
+159 NRKNRIVP

-236 DIDVESCNTT
+236 DTDVEPG
-246 NLDDTTKSCNTTN
+246 NTTN
-259 SDDTTKSCNTTNL
+259 SDDTTKSG
-272 DDTTKSCNTT
+272 NTT
-282 NSDDT
+282 NSE
-287 TKSCNT
+287 
-293 TNSDDTT
+293 
-300 KSYDTTNSDDTA
+300 DTA
-312 DWQRSVS
+312 DWQRNVS

-327 GSVRDNK
+327 RSVRDNK

-345 AVIDHKQPDC
+345 AVVDHKQPDC

-365 GVAFKFIQLLFRMS
+365 GVAFKFIQLMFRMS

-508 GDTSIYAGTRFDVQ
+508 GDTSIYAGTLFDVQ
-522 TQNSNV
+522 TQN
-528 QHTANGADGNR
+528 ADIQNTVTETDDNR
-539 NNIEVPSSGADGN
+539 NNIEVPSSESDDS
-552 RNNIEVSSNEADG
+552 RNNIEVSSHEAD
-565 NRNNIE
+565 
-571 NPSPEA
+571 
-577 GGNRYSIEVPSLED
+577 GNRYSIEVPSLED

-740 AVIMGRNKNVLKFS
+740 AMIMGRNKNVLKFS

>member
-1 MARYT
+1 MTRYT

-20 FFANAKKFNI
+20 FFANAKRFNI

-68 MTKGCQIML
+68 MTKGCRIML
-77 DKMKAGKKIRIISDY
+77 DKMREGKKIRIISDY

-112 KISRESPEDWKKHEN
+112 KVSREIQ
-127 PKSPEDRGKQENPKS
+127 EDRRN
-142 PEARG
+142 
-147 KQENSESPQNHE
+147 QENSESCEDRRNRENSESCEGWRNQENSESCEDRRSQENSESLESHQDHE
-159 NKKNRIVP
+159 NRKNRIVP

-236 DIDVESCNTT
+236 DTDVEPGNTA
-246 NLDDTTKSCNTTN
+246 
-259 SDDTTKSCNTTNL
+259 
-272 DDTTKSCNTT
+272 
-282 NSDDT
+282 
-287 TKSCNT
+287 
-293 TNSDDTT
+293 NSDDTT
-300 KSYDTTNSDDTA
+300 KSYN
-312 DWQRSVS
+312 
-319 GNIAGDID
+319 
-327 GSVRDNK
+327 

-404 VDENRVFVKIALK
+404 VDENRVFVKLALK

-428 ALIRNSGISDRIS
+428 ALIRNSGIADRIS

-496 KGTEIAMRLIDQ
+496 KGTEIAMKLIDQ
-508 GDTSIYAGTRFDVQ
+508 GDTSIYAGTRFDVW
-522 TQNSNV
+522 TQN
-528 QHTANGADGNR
+528 ADTQNIFPETEGNR
-539 NNIEVPSSGADGN
+539 NNIEALSNGADDN
-552 RNNIEVSSNEADG
+552 RNNIEAL
-565 NRNNIE
+565 
-571 NPSPEA
+571 SPETED
-577 GGNRYSIEVPSLED
+577 NRYNIEVPSLED

-640 EGYNMYDEINKEA
+640 EGYNMYDEINKES

-674 FNTLKRNLNR
+674 FNSLKRKLNR

-689 EDVLTPKLRIDVPM
+689 EEVLTPKLRIDVPM

-740 AVIMGRNKNVLKFS
+740 AVIMGRNKNVLRFS

-761 TIEAVDFAPD
+761 TIEAVDFTPD
-771 VIISN
+771 VVISN

-785 CDKMFKGLSNDVVL
+785 CDKMFKGLSNNVVL

>member
-20 FFANAKKFNI
+20 FFANAKRFNI

-68 MTKGCQIML
+68 MTKGCRIML
-77 DKMKAGKKIRIISDY
+77 DKMRKGKKIRIISDY

-112 KISRESPEDWKKHEN
+112 KVSREIQ
-127 PKSPEDRGKQENPKS
+127 EDRRN
-142 PEARG
+142 
-147 KQENSESPQNHE
+147 QENSESCEDRRSQENSEDLESHQDHE
-159 NKKNRIVP
+159 NRKNRIVP

-236 DIDVESCNTT
+236 DTDVEPGNTA
-246 NLDDTTKSCNTTN
+246 NSGDTANSGNTA
-259 SDDTTKSCNTTNL
+259 
-272 DDTTKSCNTT
+272 
-282 NSDDT
+282 
-287 TKSCNT
+287 
-293 TNSDDTT
+293 NSDDTT
-300 KSYDTTNSDDTA
+300 KSYNTTNS
-312 DWQRSVS
+312 
-319 GNIAGDID
+319 GG
-327 GSVRDNK
+327 

-404 VDENRVFVKIALK
+404 VDENRVFVKLALK

-428 ALIRNSGISDRIS
+428 ALIRNSGIADRIS

-496 KGTEIAMRLIDQ
+496 KGTEIAMKLIDQ
-508 GDTSIYAGTRFDVQ
+508 GDTSIYAGTCFDVW
-522 TQNSNV
+522 TQN
-528 QHTANGADGNR
+528 ADTQNIFPETEGNR
-539 NNIEVPSSGADGN
+539 NNIEALSNGADDN
-552 RNNIEVSSNEADG
+552 RNNIEAL
-565 NRNNIE
+565 
-571 NPSPEA
+571 SPETE
-577 GGNRYSIEVPSLED
+577 GNRYNIEVPSLED

-616 YYRPVLLFTDSEEP
+616 YYRPVLLFTDSEDP
-630 GIMKGSGRSI
+630 GSMKGSGRSI
-640 EGYNMYDEINKEA
+640 EGYNMYDEINKES

-674 FNTLKRNLNR
+674 FNSLKRNLNR

-689 EDVLTPKLRIDVPM
+689 EEVLTPKLRIDVPM

-740 AVIMGRNKNVLKFS
+740 AVIMGRNKNVLRFS

-761 TIEAVDFAPD
+761 TIEAVDFTPD

-785 CDKMFKGLSNDVVL
+785 CDKMFKGLSNNVVL

>member
-20 FFANAKKFNI
+20 FFANAKRFNI

-68 MTKGCQIML
+68 MTKGCRIML
-77 DKMKAGKKIRIISDY
+77 DKMREGKKIRIISDY

-112 KISRESPEDWKKHEN
+112 KVSREIQ
-127 PKSPEDRGKQENPKS
+127 EDRRNQENSKS
-142 PEARG
+142 CEDRRN
-147 KQENSESPQNHE
+147 QENSESCEDWRNQENSESCEDRRNQENSESCEDRRSQENSEDLESHQDHE
-159 NKKNRIVP
+159 NRKNRIVP

-236 DIDVESCNTT
+236 DTDVEPGNTA
-246 NLDDTTKSCNTTN
+246 NSGNTAN
-259 SDDTTKSCNTTNL
+259 P
-272 DDTTKSCNTT
+272 
-282 NSDDT
+282 
-287 TKSCNT
+287 
-293 TNSDDTT
+293 DDTT
-300 KSYDTTNSDDTA
+300 KSYNTTNS
-312 DWQRSVS
+312 
-319 GNIAGDID
+319 GG
-327 GSVRDNK
+327 

-404 VDENRVFVKIALK
+404 VDENRVFVKLALK

-428 ALIRNSGISDRIS
+428 ALIRNSGIADRIS

-457 RLDDARTSL
+457 RLDGARTSL

-496 KGTEIAMRLIDQ
+496 KGTEIAMKLIDQ
-508 GDTSIYAGTRFDVQ
+508 GDTSIYAGTRFDVW
-522 TQNSNV
+522 TQN
-528 QHTANGADGNR
+528 ADTQ
-539 NNIEVPSSGADGN
+539 NIF
-552 RNNIEVSSNEADG
+552 
-565 NRNNIE
+565 
-571 NPSPEA
+571 PETE
-577 GGNRYSIEVPSLED
+577 GNRYNIEVPSLED

-640 EGYNMYDEINKEA
+640 EGYNMYDEINKES

-674 FNTLKRNLNR
+674 FNSLKRNLNR

-689 EDVLTPKLRIDVPM
+689 EEVLTPKLRIDVPM

-740 AVIMGRNKNVLKFS
+740 AVIMGRNKNVLRFS

-761 TIEAVDFAPD
+761 TIEAVDFTPD

-785 CDKMFKGLSNDVVL
+785 CDKMFKGLSNNVVL

>member
-68 MTKGCQIML
+68 MTRGCRIML
-77 DKMKAGKKIRIISDY
+77 DKMRDGKKIRIISDY

-112 KISRESPEDWKKHEN
+112 KVSHEDWRN
-127 PKSPEDRGKQENPKS
+127 QENPES
-142 PEARG
+142 CEGWRN
-147 KQENSESPQNHE
+147 QENPESCEDRRSQENPESQVSHQDHE
-159 NKKNRIVP
+159 NRKNRIVP

-236 DIDVESCNTT
+236 DTDAEPG
-246 NLDDTTKSCNTTN
+246 
-259 SDDTTKSCNTTNL
+259 
-272 DDTTKSCNTT
+272 
-282 NSDDT
+282 
-287 TKSCNT
+287 NT

-300 KSYDTTNSDDTA
+300 KSYS
-312 DWQRSVS
+312 
-319 GNIAGDID
+319 
-327 GSVRDNK
+327 

-404 VDENRVFVKIALK
+404 VDENRVFVKLALK

-428 ALIRNSGISDRIS
+428 ALIRNSGIADRIS

-496 KGTEIAMRLIDQ
+496 KGTEIAMKLIDQ

-522 TQNSNV
+522 TQNADA
-528 QHTANGADGNR
+528 QHTSPETADNR
-539 NNIEVPSSGADGN
+539 SNM
-552 RNNIEVSSNEADG
+552 EVSS
-565 NRNNIE
+565 
-571 NPSPEA
+571 PEA
-577 GGNRYSIEVPSLED
+577 ADNRYSIEIPSLED

-689 EDVLTPKLRIDVPM
+689 EEVLTPKLRIDVPM

-761 TIEAVDFAPD
+761 TIEAVDFTPD

-785 CDKMFKGLSNDVVL
+785 CDRMFKGLSNNVVL

>member
-20 FFANAKKFNI
+20 FFANAKRFNI

-68 MTKGCQIML
+68 MTKGCRIML
-77 DKMKAGKKIRIISDY
+77 DKMREGKKIRIISDY

-112 KISRESPEDWKKHEN
+112 KVSREIQ
-127 PKSPEDRGKQENPKS
+127 EDRRS
-142 PEARG
+142 
-147 KQENSESPQNHE
+147 QENSESLESHQDHE
-159 NKKNRIVP
+159 NRKNRIVP

-236 DIDVESCNTT
+236 DTDVEPGNTA
-246 NLDDTTKSCNTTN
+246 
-259 SDDTTKSCNTTNL
+259 
-272 DDTTKSCNTT
+272 
-282 NSDDT
+282 
-287 TKSCNT
+287 
-293 TNSDDTT
+293 NSDDTT
-300 KSYDTTNSDDTA
+300 KSYN
-312 DWQRSVS
+312 
-319 GNIAGDID
+319 
-327 GSVRDNK
+327 

-404 VDENRVFVKIALK
+404 VDENRVFVKLALK

-428 ALIRNSGISDRIS
+428 ALIRNSGIADRIS

-481 VELININNERKDMTV
+481 VELININNERKDMTI
-496 KGTEIAMRLIDQ
+496 KGTEIAMKLIDQ
-508 GDTSIYAGTRFDVQ
+508 GDTSIYAGTRFDVW
-522 TQNSNV
+522 TQN
-528 QHTANGADGNR
+528 ADTQNIFPETEGNR
-539 NNIEVPSSGADGN
+539 NNIEALSNGADDN
-552 RNNIEVSSNEADG
+552 RNNIEALSNGADD

-571 NPSPEA
+571 ALSPETE
-577 GGNRYSIEVPSLED
+577 GNRYNIEVPSLED

-640 EGYNMYDEINKEA
+640 EGYNMYDEINKES

-674 FNTLKRNLNR
+674 FNSLKRNLNR

-689 EDVLTPKLRIDVPM
+689 EEVLTPKLRIDVPM

-740 AVIMGRNKNVLKFS
+740 AVIMGRNKNVLRFS

-761 TIEAVDFAPD
+761 TIEAVDFTPD

-785 CDKMFKGLSNDVVL
+785 CDKMFKGLSNNVVL

>member
-20 FFANAKKFNI
+20 FFANAKRFNI

-68 MTKGCQIML
+68 MTKGCRIML
-77 DKMKAGKKIRIISDY
+77 DKMREGKKIRIISDY

-112 KISRESPEDWKKHEN
+112 KVSREIQ
-127 PKSPEDRGKQENPKS
+127 EDRRN
-142 PEARG
+142 
-147 KQENSESPQNHE
+147 QENSESCEDRRNRENSESCEGWRNQENSESCEDRRSQENSESLESHQDHE
-159 NKKNRIVP
+159 NRKNRIVP

-236 DIDVESCNTT
+236 DTDVEPGNTA
-246 NLDDTTKSCNTTN
+246 
-259 SDDTTKSCNTTNL
+259 
-272 DDTTKSCNTT
+272 
-282 NSDDT
+282 
-287 TKSCNT
+287 
-293 TNSDDTT
+293 NSDDTT
-300 KSYDTTNSDDTA
+300 KSYN
-312 DWQRSVS
+312 
-319 GNIAGDID
+319 
-327 GSVRDNK
+327 

-391 YLGIATVCDVMNL
+391 YLGRATVCDVMNL
-404 VDENRVFVKIALK
+404 VDENRVFVKLALK

-428 ALIRNSGISDRIS
+428 ALIRNSGIADRIS

-481 VELININNERKDMTV
+481 VELININNERKDMTI
-496 KGTEIAMRLIDQ
+496 KGTEIAMKLIDQ
-508 GDTSIYAGTRFDVQ
+508 GDTSIYAGTRFDVW
-522 TQNSNV
+522 TQN
-528 QHTANGADGNR
+528 ADTQNIFPETEGNR
-539 NNIEVPSSGADGN
+539 NNIEALSNGADDN
-552 RNNIEVSSNEADG
+552 RNNIEALSNGADD

-571 NPSPEA
+571 ALSPETE
-577 GGNRYSIEVPSLED
+577 GNRYNIEVPSLED

-640 EGYNMYDEINKEA
+640 EGYNMYDEINKES

-674 FNTLKRNLNR
+674 FNSLKRNLNR

-689 EDVLTPKLRIDVPM
+689 EEVLTPKLRIDVPM

-740 AVIMGRNKNVLKFS
+740 AVIMGRNKNVLRFS

-761 TIEAVDFAPD
+761 TIEAVDFTPD
-771 VIISN
+771 VVISN

-785 CDKMFKGLSNDVVL
+785 CDKMFKGLSNNVVL

>member
-20 FFANAKKFNI
+20 FFANAKRFNI

-68 MTKGCQIML
+68 MTKGCRIML
-77 DKMKAGKKIRIISDY
+77 DKMKSGKKIRIISDY

-112 KISRESPEDWKKHEN
+112 KVSREIQ
-127 PKSPEDRGKQENPKS
+127 EDRRNLENS
-142 PEARG
+142 ESCEDRRS
-147 KQENSESPQNHE
+147 QENSEDIESYQDHE
-159 NKKNRIVP
+159 NRKNRIVP

-236 DIDVESCNTT
+236 DMDVEPGNTA
-246 NLDDTTKSCNTTN
+246 NSGNTAN
-259 SDDTTKSCNTTNL
+259 P
-272 DDTTKSCNTT
+272 
-282 NSDDT
+282 
-287 TKSCNT
+287 
-293 TNSDDTT
+293 DDTT
-300 KSYDTTNSDDTA
+300 KSYNTTNS
-312 DWQRSVS
+312 
-319 GNIAGDID
+319 GG
-327 GSVRDNK
+327 

-404 VDENRVFVKIALK
+404 VDENRVFVKLALK

-428 ALIRNSGISDRIS
+428 ALIRNSGIADRIS

-496 KGTEIAMRLIDQ
+496 KGTEIAMKLIDQ
-508 GDTSIYAGTRFDVQ
+508 GDTSIYAGTRFDVW
-522 TQNSNV
+522 TQN
-528 QHTANGADGNR
+528 ADTQNIFPETEGNR
-539 NNIEVPSSGADGN
+539 NNIEALSNGADDN
-552 RNNIEVSSNEADG
+552 RNNIEAPSNGADD

-571 NPSPEA
+571 ALSPETED
-577 GGNRYSIEVPSLED
+577 NRYNIEVPSLED

-640 EGYNMYDEINKEA
+640 EGYNMYDEINKES

-674 FNTLKRNLNR
+674 FNSLKRNLNR

-689 EDVLTPKLRIDVPM
+689 EEVLTPKLRIDVPM

-740 AVIMGRNKNVLKFS
+740 AVIMGRNKNVLRFS

-761 TIEAVDFAPD
+761 TIEAVDFTPD

-785 CDKMFKGLSNDVVL
+785 CDKMFKGLSNNVVL

>member
-20 FFANAKKFNI
+20 FFANAKRFNI

-68 MTKGCQIML
+68 MTKGCRIML
-77 DKMKAGKKIRIISDY
+77 DKMREGKKIRIISDY

-112 KISRESPEDWKKHEN
+112 KVSREIQ
-127 PKSPEDRGKQENPKS
+127 EDRRN
-142 PEARG
+142 
-147 KQENSESPQNHE
+147 QENSESCEDRRNQENSEGLESHQDHE
-159 NKKNRIVP
+159 NRKNRIVP

-236 DIDVESCNTT
+236 DTDVEPGNTA
-246 NLDDTTKSCNTTN
+246 
-259 SDDTTKSCNTTNL
+259 
-272 DDTTKSCNTT
+272 
-282 NSDDT
+282 
-287 TKSCNT
+287 
-293 TNSDDTT
+293 NSDDTT
-300 KSYDTTNSDDTA
+300 KSYNTTNS
-312 DWQRSVS
+312 
-319 GNIAGDID
+319 GG
-327 GSVRDNK
+327 

-404 VDENRVFVKIALK
+404 VDENRVFVKLALK

-428 ALIRNSGISDRIS
+428 ALIRNSGIADRIS

-496 KGTEIAMRLIDQ
+496 KGTEIAMKLIDH
-508 GDTSIYAGTRFDVQ
+508 GDTSIYAGTRFDVW
-522 TQNSNV
+522 TQNDDTQNIFPE
-528 QHTANGADGNR
+528 TEGNR
-539 NNIEVPSSGADGN
+539 NNIEALSNGADDN
-552 RNNIEVSSNEADG
+552 RNNIEAL
-565 NRNNIE
+565 
-571 NPSPEA
+571 SPETE
-577 GGNRYSIEVPSLED
+577 GNRYNIEVPSLED

-640 EGYNMYDEINKEA
+640 EGYNMYDEINKES

-674 FNTLKRNLNR
+674 FNSLKRNLNR

-689 EDVLTPKLRIDVPM
+689 EEVLTPKLRIDVPM

-740 AVIMGRNKNVLKFS
+740 AVIMGRNKNVLRFS

-761 TIEAVDFAPD
+761 TIEAVDFTPD

-785 CDKMFKGLSNDVVL
+785 CDKMFKGLSNNVVL

>member
-20 FFANAKKFNI
+20 FFANAKRFNI

-68 MTKGCQIML
+68 MTKGCRIML
-77 DKMKAGKKIRIISDY
+77 DKMREGKKIRIISDY

-112 KISRESPEDWKKHEN
+112 KVSREIQ
-127 PKSPEDRGKQENPKS
+127 EDRRS
-142 PEARG
+142 
-147 KQENSESPQNHE
+147 QENSESLESHQDHE
-159 NKKNRIVP
+159 NRKNRIVP

-236 DIDVESCNTT
+236 DTDVEPGNTA
-246 NLDDTTKSCNTTN
+246 
-259 SDDTTKSCNTTNL
+259 
-272 DDTTKSCNTT
+272 
-282 NSDDT
+282 
-287 TKSCNT
+287 
-293 TNSDDTT
+293 NSDDTT
-300 KSYDTTNSDDTA
+300 KSYN
-312 DWQRSVS
+312 
-319 GNIAGDID
+319 
-327 GSVRDNK
+327 

-404 VDENRVFVKIALK
+404 VDENRVFVKLALK

-428 ALIRNSGISDRIS
+428 ALIRNSGIADRIS

-481 VELININNERKDMTV
+481 VELININNERKDMTI
-496 KGTEIAMRLIDQ
+496 KGTEIAMKLIDQ
-508 GDTSIYAGTRFDVQ
+508 GDTSIYAGTRFDVW
-522 TQNSNV
+522 TQN
-528 QHTANGADGNR
+528 ADTQNIFPETEGNR
-539 NNIEVPSSGADGN
+539 NNIEALSNGADDN
-552 RNNIEVSSNEADG
+552 RNNIEAL
-565 NRNNIE
+565 
-571 NPSPEA
+571 SPETE
-577 GGNRYSIEVPSLED
+577 GNRYNIEVPSLED

-640 EGYNMYDEINKEA
+640 EGYNMYDEINKES

-674 FNTLKRNLNR
+674 FNSLKRNLNR

-689 EDVLTPKLRIDVPM
+689 EEVLTPKLRIDVPM

-740 AVIMGRNKNVLKFS
+740 AVIMGRNKNVLRFS

-761 TIEAVDFAPD
+761 TIEAVDFTPD

-785 CDKMFKGLSNDVVL
+785 CDKMFKGLSNNVVL

>member
-1 MARYT
+1 MAKYT

-20 FFANAKKFNI
+20 FFANAKRFNI

-68 MTKGCQIML
+68 MTKGCRIML
-77 DKMKAGKKIRIISDY
+77 DKMREGKKIRIISDY

-112 KISRESPEDWKKHEN
+112 KVSREIQ
-127 PKSPEDRGKQENPKS
+127 EDRRN
-142 PEARG
+142 
-147 KQENSESPQNHE
+147 QENSESCEDRRNQENSESREDRRSQENSEDLESHQDHE
-159 NKKNRIVP
+159 NRKNRIVP

-207 AFPAVERAKE
+207 AFSAVERAKE

-236 DIDVESCNTT
+236 DTDVEPGNTANSCNTA
-246 NLDDTTKSCNTTN
+246 
-259 SDDTTKSCNTTNL
+259 
-272 DDTTKSCNTT
+272 
-282 NSDDT
+282 
-287 TKSCNT
+287 
-293 TNSDDTT
+293 NSDDTT
-300 KSYDTTNSDDTA
+300 KSYNTTNS
-312 DWQRSVS
+312 
-319 GNIAGDID
+319 GG
-327 GSVRDNK
+327 

-404 VDENRVFVKIALK
+404 VDENRVFVKLALK

-428 ALIRNSGISDRIS
+428 ALIRNSGIADRIS

-496 KGTEIAMRLIDQ
+496 KGTEIAMKLIDQ
-508 GDTSIYAGTRFDVQ
+508 GDTSIYAGTRFDVW
-522 TQNSNV
+522 TQNDDTQNIFPE
-528 QHTANGADGNR
+528 TEGNR
-539 NNIEVPSSGADGN
+539 NNIEALSNGADDN
-552 RNNIEVSSNEADG
+552 RNNIEAL
-565 NRNNIE
+565 
-571 NPSPEA
+571 SPETE
-577 GGNRYSIEVPSLED
+577 GNRYNIEVPSLED

-640 EGYNMYDEINKEA
+640 EGYNMYDEINKES

-674 FNTLKRNLNR
+674 FNSLKRNLNR

-689 EDVLTPKLRIDVPM
+689 EEVLTPKLRIDVPM

-740 AVIMGRNKNVLKFS
+740 AVIMGRNKNVLRFS

-761 TIEAVDFAPD
+761 TIEAVDFTPD

-785 CDKMFKGLSNDVVL
+785 CDKMFKGLSNNVVL

>member
-20 FFANAKKFNI
+20 FFANAKRFNI

-68 MTKGCQIML
+68 MTKGCRIML
-77 DKMKAGKKIRIISDY
+77 DKMREGKKIRIISDY

-112 KISRESPEDWKKHEN
+112 KVSREIQ
-127 PKSPEDRGKQENPKS
+127 EDRRS
-142 PEARG
+142 
-147 KQENSESPQNHE
+147 QENSESCEDRRNQENSESCEGWRSQENSESLESHQDHE
-159 NKKNRIVP
+159 NRKNRIVP

-236 DIDVESCNTT
+236 DTDVEPGNTANSGNT
-246 NLDDTTKSCNTTN
+246 ANLDDTTKSYN
-259 SDDTTKSCNTTNL
+259 
-272 DDTTKSCNTT
+272 
-282 NSDDT
+282 
-287 TKSCNT
+287 
-293 TNSDDTT
+293 
-300 KSYDTTNSDDTA
+300 
-312 DWQRSVS
+312 
-319 GNIAGDID
+319 
-327 GSVRDNK
+327 

-404 VDENRVFVKIALK
+404 VDENRVFVKLALK

-428 ALIRNSGISDRIS
+428 ALIRNSGIADRIS

-496 KGTEIAMRLIDQ
+496 KGTEIAMKLIDQ
-508 GDTSIYAGTRFDVQ
+508 GDTSIYAGTRFDVW
-522 TQNSNV
+522 TQN
-528 QHTANGADGNR
+528 ADTQNIFPETEGNR
-539 NNIEVPSSGADGN
+539 NNIEALSNGADDN
-552 RNNIEVSSNEADG
+552 RNNIEAL
-565 NRNNIE
+565 
-571 NPSPEA
+571 SPETED
-577 GGNRYSIEVPSLED
+577 NRYNIEVPSLED

-640 EGYNMYDEINKEA
+640 EGYNMYDEINKES

-674 FNTLKRNLNR
+674 FNSLKRKLNR

-689 EDVLTPKLRIDVPM
+689 EEVLTPKLRIDVPM

-740 AVIMGRNKNVLKFS
+740 AVIMGRNKNVLRFS

-761 TIEAVDFAPD
+761 TIEAVDFTPD

-785 CDKMFKGLSNDVVL
+785 CDKMFKGLSNNVVL

>member
-1 MARYT
+1 MVRYT

-68 MTKGCQIML
+68 MTKGCRIML
-77 DKMKAGKKIRIISDY
+77 DKMKSGKKIRIISDY

-112 KISRESPEDWKKHEN
+112 KVSREIQEDRRNQENSKSCEDWRN
-127 PKSPEDRGKQENPKS
+127 
-142 PEARG
+142 
-147 KQENSESPQNHE
+147 QENSESCEDRRNQENSESCEARRSQENSESCEDRRNLENSESCEDRRNQENPEGLESHQDHE
-159 NKKNRIVP
+159 NWKNRIVP

-236 DIDVESCNTT
+236 DTDAEPGNTA
-246 NLDDTTKSCNTTN
+246 NSGNTAN
-259 SDDTTKSCNTTNL
+259 P
-272 DDTTKSCNTT
+272 
-282 NSDDT
+282 
-287 TKSCNT
+287 
-293 TNSDDTT
+293 DDTT
-300 KSYDTTNSDDTA
+300 KSYNTTNS
-312 DWQRSVS
+312 
-319 GNIAGDID
+319 GG
-327 GSVRDNK
+327 

-404 VDENRVFVKIALK
+404 VDENRVFVKLALK

-428 ALIRNSGISDRIS
+428 ALIRNSGIADRIS

-496 KGTEIAMRLIDQ
+496 KGTEIAMKLIDQ
-508 GDTSIYAGTRFDVQ
+508 GDTSIYAGTRFDVW
-522 TQNSNV
+522 TQN
-528 QHTANGADGNR
+528 ADTQNIFPETEGNR
-539 NNIEVPSSGADGN
+539 NNIEALSNGADDN
-552 RNNIEVSSNEADG
+552 RNNIEALSNGADD

-571 NPSPEA
+571 ALSPETE
-577 GGNRYSIEVPSLED
+577 GNRYNIEVPSLED

-640 EGYNMYDEINKEA
+640 EGYNMYDEINKES

-674 FNTLKRNLNR
+674 FNSLKRNLNR

-689 EDVLTPKLRIDVPM
+689 EEVLTPKLRIDVPM

-740 AVIMGRNKNVLKFS
+740 AVIMGRNKNVLRFS

-761 TIEAVDFAPD
+761 TIEAVDFTPD

-785 CDKMFKGLSNDVVL
+785 CDKMFKGLSNNVVL

>member
-20 FFANAKKFNI
+20 FFANAKRFNI

-68 MTKGCQIML
+68 MTKGCRIML
-77 DKMKAGKKIRIISDY
+77 DKMREGKKIRIISDY

-112 KISRESPEDWKKHEN
+112 KVSWEIQ
-127 PKSPEDRGKQENPKS
+127 EDRRN
-142 PEARG
+142 
-147 KQENSESPQNHE
+147 QENSESCEDRRNQENSESREDRRNQENSEDLESHQDHE
-159 NKKNRIVP
+159 NRKNRIVP

-226 HHDVPYDIVP
+226 HHDVPYDIVS
-236 DIDVESCNTT
+236 DTDVEPGNTANSCNTA
-246 NLDDTTKSCNTTN
+246 NSGNTA
-259 SDDTTKSCNTTNL
+259 
-272 DDTTKSCNTT
+272 
-282 NSDDT
+282 
-287 TKSCNT
+287 
-293 TNSDDTT
+293 NSDDTT
-300 KSYDTTNSDDTA
+300 KSYN
-312 DWQRSVS
+312 
-319 GNIAGDID
+319 
-327 GSVRDNK
+327 

-404 VDENRVFVKIALK
+404 VDENRVFVKLALK

-428 ALIRNSGISDRIS
+428 ALIRNSGIADRIS

-496 KGTEIAMRLIDQ
+496 KGTEIAMKLIDQ
-508 GDTSIYAGTRFDVQ
+508 GDTSIYAGTRFDVW
-522 TQNSNV
+522 TQN
-528 QHTANGADGNR
+528 ADTQNIFPETEGNR
-539 NNIEVPSSGADGN
+539 NNIEALSNGADDN
-552 RNNIEVSSNEADG
+552 RNNIEAL
-565 NRNNIE
+565 
-571 NPSPEA
+571 SPETED
-577 GGNRYSIEVPSLED
+577 NRYNIEVPSLED

-640 EGYNMYDEINKEA
+640 EGYNMYDEINKES

-674 FNTLKRNLNR
+674 FNSLKRNLNR

-689 EDVLTPKLRIDVPM
+689 EEVLTPKLRIDVPM

-740 AVIMGRNKNVLKFS
+740 AVIMGRNKNVLRFS

-761 TIEAVDFAPD
+761 TIEAVDFTPD

-785 CDKMFKGLSNDVVL
+785 CDKMFKGLSNNVVL

>member
-20 FFANAKKFNI
+20 FFANAKRFNI

-68 MTKGCQIML
+68 MTKGCRIML
-77 DKMKAGKKIRIISDY
+77 DKMREGKKIRIISDY

-112 KISRESPEDWKKHEN
+112 KVSREIQ
-127 PKSPEDRGKQENPKS
+127 EDRRN
-142 PEARG
+142 
-147 KQENSESPQNHE
+147 QENSESREDRRSQENSESCEDRRNQENSEDLESHQDHE
-159 NKKNRIVP
+159 NRKNRIVP

-236 DIDVESCNTT
+236 DTDVEPGNTA
-246 NLDDTTKSCNTTN
+246 
-259 SDDTTKSCNTTNL
+259 
-272 DDTTKSCNTT
+272 
-282 NSDDT
+282 
-287 TKSCNT
+287 
-293 TNSDDTT
+293 NSDDTT
-300 KSYDTTNSDDTA
+300 KSYNTTNS
-312 DWQRSVS
+312 
-319 GNIAGDID
+319 GG
-327 GSVRDNK
+327 

-404 VDENRVFVKIALK
+404 VDENRVFVKLALK

-428 ALIRNSGISDRIS
+428 ALIRNSGIADRIS

-496 KGTEIAMRLIDQ
+496 KGTEIAMKLIDQ
-508 GDTSIYAGTRFDVQ
+508 GDTSIYAGTCFDVW
-522 TQNSNV
+522 TQN
-528 QHTANGADGNR
+528 ADTQNIFPETEGNR
-539 NNIEVPSSGADGN
+539 NNIEALSNGADDN
-552 RNNIEVSSNEADG
+552 RNNIEAL
-565 NRNNIE
+565 
-571 NPSPEA
+571 SPETE
-577 GGNRYSIEVPSLED
+577 GNRYNIEVPSLED

-640 EGYNMYDEINKEA
+640 EGYNMYDEINKES

-674 FNTLKRNLNR
+674 FNSLKRNLNR

-689 EDVLTPKLRIDVPM
+689 EEVLTPKLRIDVPM

-740 AVIMGRNKNVLKFS
+740 AVIMGRNKNVLRFS

-761 TIEAVDFAPD
+761 TIEAVDFTPD

-785 CDKMFKGLSNDVVL
+785 CDKMFKGLSNNVVL

>member
-20 FFANAKKFNI
+20 FFANAKRFNI

-68 MTKGCQIML
+68 MTKGCRIML
-77 DKMKAGKKIRIISDY
+77 DKMREGKKIRIISDY

-112 KISRESPEDWKKHEN
+112 KVSREIQ
-127 PKSPEDRGKQENPKS
+127 EDRRN
-142 PEARG
+142 
-147 KQENSESPQNHE
+147 QENSEDLESHQDHE
-159 NKKNRIVP
+159 NRKNRIVP

-236 DIDVESCNTT
+236 DTDVEPGNTA
-246 NLDDTTKSCNTTN
+246 
-259 SDDTTKSCNTTNL
+259 
-272 DDTTKSCNTT
+272 
-282 NSDDT
+282 
-287 TKSCNT
+287 
-293 TNSDDTT
+293 NSDDTT
-300 KSYDTTNSDDTA
+300 KSYNTTNS
-312 DWQRSVS
+312 
-319 GNIAGDID
+319 GG
-327 GSVRDNK
+327 

-360 ELCGA
+360 KLCGA

-404 VDENRVFVKIALK
+404 VDENRVFVKLALK

-428 ALIRNSGISDRIS
+428 ALIRNSGIADRIS

-496 KGTEIAMRLIDQ
+496 KGTEIAMKLIDQ
-508 GDTSIYAGTRFDVQ
+508 GDTSIYAGTCFDVW
-522 TQNSNV
+522 TQN
-528 QHTANGADGNR
+528 ADTQNIFPETEGNR
-539 NNIEVPSSGADGN
+539 NNIEALSNGADDN
-552 RNNIEVSSNEADG
+552 RNNIEAPSNGADD

-571 NPSPEA
+571 DMSNGADDNRNNIEALSPETE
-577 GGNRYSIEVPSLED
+577 GNRYNIEVPSLED

-640 EGYNMYDEINKEA
+640 EGYNMYDEINKES

-674 FNTLKRNLNR
+674 FNSLKRNLNR

-689 EDVLTPKLRIDVPM
+689 EEVLTPKLRIDVPM

-740 AVIMGRNKNVLKFS
+740 AVIMGRNKNVLRFS

-761 TIEAVDFAPD
+761 TIEAVDFTPD

-785 CDKMFKGLSNDVVL
+785 CDKMFKGLSNNVVL

>member
-1 MARYT
+1 
-6 KYDTKWTVYGKRAD
+6 
-20 FFANAKKFNI
+20 
-30 DPVTARV
+30 
-37 IRNRDIIGDEAIEM
+37 
-51 YLNEDMSMAHE
+51 
-62 PSLMKD
+62 
-68 MTKGCQIML
+68 
-77 DKMKAGKKIRIISDY
+77 
-92 DVDGVT
+92 
-98 SNYILY
+98 
-104 KGLLKVYK
+104 
-112 KISRESPEDWKKHEN
+112 
-127 PKSPEDRGKQENPKS
+127 
-142 PEARG
+142 
-147 KQENSESPQNHE
+147 
-159 NKKNRIVP
+159 
-167 YIDYDIPHRITDGY
+167 
-181 GINVRMVDKA
+181 MVDKA

-236 DIDVESCNTT
+236 DTDVEPGNTA
-246 NLDDTTKSCNTTN
+246 
-259 SDDTTKSCNTTNL
+259 
-272 DDTTKSCNTT
+272 
-282 NSDDT
+282 
-287 TKSCNT
+287 
-293 TNSDDTT
+293 NSDDTT
-300 KSYDTTNSDDTA
+300 KSYNTTNS
-312 DWQRSVS
+312 
-319 GNIAGDID
+319 GG
-327 GSVRDNK
+327 

-404 VDENRVFVKIALK
+404 VDENRVFVKLALK

-428 ALIRNSGISDRIS
+428 ALIRNSGIADRIS

-496 KGTEIAMRLIDQ
+496 KGTEIAMKLIDQ
-508 GDTSIYAGTRFDVQ
+508 GDTSIYAGTCFDVW
-522 TQNSNV
+522 TQN
-528 QHTANGADGNR
+528 ADTQNIFPETEGNR
-539 NNIEVPSSGADGN
+539 NNIEALSNGADDNRNNIEAPSNGADDN
-552 RNNIEVSSNEADG
+552 RNNIEVLSNGADD

-571 NPSPEA
+571 ALSPETE
-577 GGNRYSIEVPSLED
+577 GNRYNIEVPSLED

-640 EGYNMYDEINKEA
+640 EGYNMYDEINKES

-674 FNTLKRNLNR
+674 FNSLKRNLNR

-689 EDVLTPKLRIDVPM
+689 EEVLTPKLRIDVPM

-726 EKPVFAQSGVRVKK
+726 EKPVFAQ
-740 AVIMGRNKNVLKFS
+740 
-754 LAMDNGG
+754 AMDSGG
-761 TIEAVDFAPD
+761 TIEAVDFTPD

-785 CDKMFKGLSNDVVL
+785 CDKMFKGLSNNVVL

>member
-1 MARYT
+1 MTRYT

-20 FFANAKKFNI
+20 FFANAKRFNI

-68 MTKGCQIML
+68 MTKGCRIML
-77 DKMKAGKKIRIISDY
+77 DKMREGKKIRIISDY

-112 KISRESPEDWKKHEN
+112 KVSREIQ
-127 PKSPEDRGKQENPKS
+127 EDRRN
-142 PEARG
+142 
-147 KQENSESPQNHE
+147 QENSESCEDWRSQENSESLESHQDHE
-159 NKKNRIVP
+159 NQKNRIVP

-236 DIDVESCNTT
+236 DTDVEPGNTA
-246 NLDDTTKSCNTTN
+246 
-259 SDDTTKSCNTTNL
+259 
-272 DDTTKSCNTT
+272 
-282 NSDDT
+282 
-287 TKSCNT
+287 
-293 TNSDDTT
+293 NSDDTT
-300 KSYDTTNSDDTA
+300 KSYN
-312 DWQRSVS
+312 
-319 GNIAGDID
+319 
-327 GSVRDNK
+327 

-404 VDENRVFVKIALK
+404 VDENRVFVKLALK

-428 ALIRNSGISDRIS
+428 ALIRNSGIADRIS

-496 KGTEIAMRLIDQ
+496 KGTEIAMKLIDQ
-508 GDTSIYAGTRFDVQ
+508 GDTSIYAGTRFDVW
-522 TQNSNV
+522 TQNDDTQNIFPETEDNRNNIEALS
-528 QHTANGADGNR
+528 NGAEGNR
-539 NNIEVPSSGADGN
+539 NNIEALSNGADDN
-552 RNNIEVSSNEADG
+552 RNNIEALSNGADD

-571 NPSPEA
+571 ALSPETED
-577 GGNRYSIEVPSLED
+577 NRYNIEVPSLED

-640 EGYNMYDEINKEA
+640 EGYNMYDEINKES

-674 FNTLKRNLNR
+674 FNSLKRKLNR

-689 EDVLTPKLRIDVPM
+689 EEVLTPKLRIDVPM

-740 AVIMGRNKNVLKFS
+740 AVIMGRNKNVLRFS

-761 TIEAVDFAPD
+761 TIEAVDFTPD

-785 CDKMFKGLSNDVVL
+785 CDKMFKGLSNNVVL

>member
-1 MARYT
+1 MTWMFKMKKDTTAGGRMARYT

-20 FFANAKKFNI
+20 FFANAKRFNI

-68 MTKGCQIML
+68 MTKGCRIML
-77 DKMKAGKKIRIISDY
+77 DKMKSGKKIRIISDY

-112 KISRESPEDWKKHEN
+112 KVSREIQ
-127 PKSPEDRGKQENPKS
+127 EDRRNQENS
-142 PEARG
+142 GSCEDRRN
-147 KQENSESPQNHE
+147 QENSESCEDRRSQENSEDLESYQDHE
-159 NKKNRIVP
+159 NRKNRIVP

-236 DIDVESCNTT
+236 DTDVEPGNTA
-246 NLDDTTKSCNTTN
+246 NSGDTANSGNTA
-259 SDDTTKSCNTTNL
+259 
-272 DDTTKSCNTT
+272 
-282 NSDDT
+282 
-287 TKSCNT
+287 
-293 TNSDDTT
+293 NSDDTT
-300 KSYDTTNSDDTA
+300 KSYNTTNS
-312 DWQRSVS
+312 
-319 GNIAGDID
+319 GG
-327 GSVRDNK
+327 

-404 VDENRVFVKIALK
+404 VDENRVFVKLALK

-428 ALIRNSGISDRIS
+428 ALIRNSGIADRIS

-496 KGTEIAMRLIDQ
+496 KGTEIAMKLIDQ
-508 GDTSIYAGTRFDVQ
+508 GDTSIYAGTCFDVW
-522 TQNSNV
+522 TQN
-528 QHTANGADGNR
+528 ADTQNIFPETEGNR
-539 NNIEVPSSGADGN
+539 NNIEALSNGADDN
-552 RNNIEVSSNEADG
+552 RNNIEAL
-565 NRNNIE
+565 
-571 NPSPEA
+571 SPETE
-577 GGNRYSIEVPSLED
+577 GNRYNIEVPSLED

-640 EGYNMYDEINKEA
+640 EGYNMYDEINKES

-674 FNTLKRNLNR
+674 FNSLKRNLNR

-689 EDVLTPKLRIDVPM
+689 EEVLTPKLRIDVPM

-740 AVIMGRNKNVLKFS
+740 AVIMGRNKNVLRFS

-761 TIEAVDFAPD
+761 TIEAVDFTPD

-785 CDKMFKGLSNDVVL
+785 CDKMFKGLSNNVVL

>member
-20 FFANAKKFNI
+20 FFANAKRFNI

-68 MTKGCQIML
+68 MTKGCRIML
-77 DKMKAGKKIRIISDY
+77 DKMREGKKIRIISDY

-112 KISRESPEDWKKHEN
+112 KVSREIQ
-127 PKSPEDRGKQENPKS
+127 EDRRNQENSKS
-142 PEARG
+142 CEDRRN
-147 KQENSESPQNHE
+147 QENSESCEGWRNQENSEDLESHQDHE
-159 NKKNRIVP
+159 NRKNRIVP

-236 DIDVESCNTT
+236 DTDVEPGNTA
-246 NLDDTTKSCNTTN
+246 NSGNTAN
-259 SDDTTKSCNTTNL
+259 P
-272 DDTTKSCNTT
+272 
-282 NSDDT
+282 
-287 TKSCNT
+287 
-293 TNSDDTT
+293 DDTT
-300 KSYDTTNSDDTA
+300 KSYNTTNS
-312 DWQRSVS
+312 
-319 GNIAGDID
+319 GG
-327 GSVRDNK
+327 

-404 VDENRVFVKIALK
+404 VDENRVFVKLALK

-428 ALIRNSGISDRIS
+428 ALIRNSGIADRIS

-496 KGTEIAMRLIDQ
+496 KGTEIAMKLIDQ
-508 GDTSIYAGTRFDVQ
+508 GDTSIYAGTRFDVW
-522 TQNSNV
+522 TQN
-528 QHTANGADGNR
+528 ADTQNIFPETEGNR
-539 NNIEVPSSGADGN
+539 NNIEALSNGADDN
-552 RNNIEVSSNEADG
+552 RNNIEAL
-565 NRNNIE
+565 
-571 NPSPEA
+571 SPETE
-577 GGNRYSIEVPSLED
+577 GNRYNIEVPSLED

-640 EGYNMYDEINKEA
+640 EGYNMYDEINKES

-674 FNTLKRNLNR
+674 FNSLKRNLNR

-689 EDVLTPKLRIDVPM
+689 EEVLTPKLRIDVPM

-740 AVIMGRNKNVLKFS
+740 AVIMGRNKNVLRFS
-754 LAMDNGG
+754 MAMDNGG
-761 TIEAVDFAPD
+761 TIEAVDFTPD

-785 CDKMFKGLSNDVVL
+785 CDKMFKGLSNNVVL

>member
-20 FFANAKKFNI
+20 FFANAKRFNI

-68 MTKGCQIML
+68 MTKGCRIML
-77 DKMKAGKKIRIISDY
+77 DKMREGKKIRIISDY

-112 KISRESPEDWKKHEN
+112 KVSREIQ
-127 PKSPEDRGKQENPKS
+127 EDRRS
-142 PEARG
+142 
-147 KQENSESPQNHE
+147 QENSESLESHQDHE
-159 NKKNRIVP
+159 NRKNRIVP

-236 DIDVESCNTT
+236 DTDVEPGNTA
-246 NLDDTTKSCNTTN
+246 
-259 SDDTTKSCNTTNL
+259 
-272 DDTTKSCNTT
+272 
-282 NSDDT
+282 
-287 TKSCNT
+287 
-293 TNSDDTT
+293 NSDDTT
-300 KSYDTTNSDDTA
+300 KSYN
-312 DWQRSVS
+312 
-319 GNIAGDID
+319 
-327 GSVRDNK
+327 

-404 VDENRVFVKIALK
+404 VDENRVFVKLALK

-428 ALIRNSGISDRIS
+428 ALIRNSGIADRIS

-481 VELININNERKDMTV
+481 VELININNERKDMTI
-496 KGTEIAMRLIDQ
+496 KGTEIAMKLIDQ
-508 GDTSIYAGTRFDVQ
+508 GDTSIYAGTRFDVW
-522 TQNSNV
+522 TQN
-528 QHTANGADGNR
+528 ADTQNIFPETEGNR
-539 NNIEVPSSGADGN
+539 NNIEALSNGADDN
-552 RNNIEVSSNEADG
+552 RNNIEALSNGADD

-571 NPSPEA
+571 ALSNGADDNRNNIEALSPETE
-577 GGNRYSIEVPSLED
+577 GNRYNIEVPSLED

-640 EGYNMYDEINKEA
+640 EGYNMYDEINKES

-674 FNTLKRNLNR
+674 FNSLKRNLNR

-689 EDVLTPKLRIDVPM
+689 EEVLTPKLRIDVPM

-740 AVIMGRNKNVLKFS
+740 AVIMGRNKNVLRFS

-761 TIEAVDFAPD
+761 TIEAVDFTPD

-785 CDKMFKGLSNDVVL
+785 CDKMFKGLSNNVVL

>member
-20 FFANAKKFNI
+20 FFANAKRFNI

-37 IRNRDIIGDEAIEM
+37 IRNRDIIGDAAIEM

-68 MTKGCQIML
+68 MTKGCRIML
-77 DKMKAGKKIRIISDY
+77 DKMREGKKIRIISDY

-112 KISRESPEDWKKHEN
+112 KVSREIQ
-127 PKSPEDRGKQENPKS
+127 EDRRN
-142 PEARG
+142 
-147 KQENSESPQNHE
+147 QENSESCEGWRNQENSESCEDWRNQENSEDLESHQDHE
-159 NKKNRIVP
+159 NRKNRIVP

-236 DIDVESCNTT
+236 DTDVEPGNTANSCNTA
-246 NLDDTTKSCNTTN
+246 NSGNTA
-259 SDDTTKSCNTTNL
+259 
-272 DDTTKSCNTT
+272 
-282 NSDDT
+282 
-287 TKSCNT
+287 
-293 TNSDDTT
+293 NSDDTT
-300 KSYDTTNSDDTA
+300 KSYN
-312 DWQRSVS
+312 
-319 GNIAGDID
+319 
-327 GSVRDNK
+327 

-404 VDENRVFVKIALK
+404 VDENRVFVKLALK

-428 ALIRNSGISDRIS
+428 ALIRNSGIADRIS

-496 KGTEIAMRLIDQ
+496 KGTEIAMKLIDQ
-508 GDTSIYAGTRFDVQ
+508 GDTSIYAGTRFDVW
-522 TQNSNV
+522 TQNDDTQNIFPE
-528 QHTANGADGNR
+528 TEGNR
-539 NNIEVPSSGADGN
+539 NNIEALSNGADDN
-552 RNNIEVSSNEADG
+552 RNNIEALSLET
-565 NRNNIE
+565 E
-571 NPSPEA
+571 
-577 GGNRYSIEVPSLED
+577 GNRYNIEVPSLED

-640 EGYNMYDEINKEA
+640 EGYNMYDEINKES

-674 FNTLKRNLNR
+674 FNSLKRNLNR

-689 EDVLTPKLRIDVPM
+689 EEVLTPKLRIDVPM

-740 AVIMGRNKNVLKFS
+740 AVIMGRNKNVLRFS

-761 TIEAVDFAPD
+761 TIEAVDFTPD

-785 CDKMFKGLSNDVVL
+785 CDKMFKGLSNNVVL